1 MNQVTVQI
9 LPKIEEKFYYY
20 TQIGKDLRAYTITQ
34 CVLHVK
40 GEPLAYGFAF
50 CSSKDSPN
58 KKKGRLIARGRARKA
73 LITKQSYG
81 ILPEKLKERCFEF
94 ASGTSL
100 EYRGRFIKSFRE
112 ALKS

>member
-20 TQIGKDLRAYTITQ
+20 TQLGKDFKAYTITQ

-81 ILPEKLKERCFEF
+81 ILPEKLKWGCFEC
-94 ASGTSL
+94 ASITPL
-100 EYRGRFIKSFRE
+100 DYRGRFIKSFRE
-112 ALKS
+112 ALKR